1 MSHMARLAVWI
12 IGVLVLFLSAGIHSA
27 EIPPPNGTVLLT
39 ITGDVQS
46 PNVDHE
52 VHLDLAALES
62 LPVTEYT
69 TRTPWHDSP
78 QTFTGVRLSDL
89 LTAFGSQS
97 RSMVAYGLDDY
108 HFTISDL
115 DFDKYPVM
123 IAYRQNGNLISVRS
137 LGPLRIIMPIDEY
150 PELLTPLN
158 ESRSVWQLVKLELH

>member
-1 MSHMARLAVWI
+1 MSQMARLTVRI
-12 IGVLVLFLSAGIHSA
+12 LGMMVLLLSPGIHSA
-27 EIPPPNGTVLLT
+27 EIPAPEGAALLT
-39 ITGDVQS
+39 ITGEVQS
-46 PNVDHE
+46 PNVGQE

-89 LTAFGSQS
+89 LTAVGSQS

-115 DFDKYPVM
+115 DIDQYPVM
-123 IAYRQNGNLISVRS
+123 IAYRQNGNPISVRS
-137 LGPLRIIMPIDEY
+137 LGPLRIIMPYDDH